1 MIDRRK
7 LAKEFLE
14 YGPSEQY
21 KIMLKLLDT
30 FVDDLRKA
38 NDDAEP
44 NQVLQNQGGIK
55 SIKTLRKLI
64 TIPEKRMKH
73 FDGGFNL

>member
-1 MIDRRK
+1 MDRRK
-7 LAKEFLE
+7 LTKKFVE